1 MWLALLF
8 CIVCS
13 QLRDEDPIKSNSLT
27 ILGDAGFTKEDF
39 DHLTQIY
46 DNPDMQEQMAA
57 TKEKRDKEL
66 VKLYVEVKPLT
77 KDTTISSDER
87 INDELGKV
95 EDFLDKISRAN
106 GNTLDF
112 GSVRESEKEKIFTAI
127 RKLYP
132 RGAKSADD
140 FKVFFN
146 VMRAYVS
153 VRGADHLEEDQKEA
167 EPAPSPPVP
176 EPKAEQHPVD
186 MRDSV
191 KGPTE
196 MMRDHGHPESDGK
209 PTQMEE
215 DKGKTP
221 ANEKGDTEK
230 KAETPTNP
238 DAGGDAEK
246 KADPKP
252 AEDPKAT
259 PADPAANAEAP
270 KANAPPA
277 PAAKADAPPA
287 PAPKADAPAAN
298 ADAPPAPAAKADAP
312 PAAKAD
318 APPAPAPKTDAKPA
332 DAPKGRAAN
341 SMVDALDLE
350 DKRVKWALCSILG
363 TTLLIGSVCFV
374 RNLKTP
380 EPTYTLI
387 EDEI

>member
-1 MWLALLF
+1 
-8 CIVCS
+8 
-13 QLRDEDPIKSNSLT
+13 
-27 ILGDAGFTKEDF
+27 
-39 DHLTQIY
+39 
-46 DNPDMQEQMAA
+46 MQEQMAA

-167 EPAPSPPVP
+167 EPAPSPPAP

-196 MMRDHGHPESDGK
+196 MMKDHGHPESDGK

-230 KAETPTNP
+230 KAETPVNP

-246 KADPKP
+246 KADAKP
-252 AEDPKAT
+252 AGDPKAA

-277 PAAKADAPPA
+277 PA
-287 PAPKADAPAAN
+287 PKAH
-298 ADAPPAPAAKADAP
+298 APAAKADAP

-318 APPAPAPKTDAKPA
+318 APPAPAPKTDTKPA